1 MNEEKIETI
10 KINTNNMEK
19 NLNNDHLNSNLSID
33 NKIATDSNLEI
44 MDFDLD
50 EENSAITYQKMVYP
64 SSRYTISFFDKF
76 VLIFTIL

>member
-50 EENSAITYQKMVYP
+50 E
-64 SSRYTISFFDKF
+64 
-76 VLIFTIL
+76 